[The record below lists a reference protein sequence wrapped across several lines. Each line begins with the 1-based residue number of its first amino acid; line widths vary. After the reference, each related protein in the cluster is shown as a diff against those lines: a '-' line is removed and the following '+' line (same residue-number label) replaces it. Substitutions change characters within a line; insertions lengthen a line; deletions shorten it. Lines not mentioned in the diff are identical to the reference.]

1 MVVVKMHVV
10 ILEPPVSSLIKK
22 HATVSNMKTYLRVKN
37 IFFNVI
43 IMVLVILL
51 AVFV

>member
-22 HATVSNMKTYLRVKN
+22 HATVSNMKTYLSAGSRENRAIPPDRVSN
-37 IFFNVI
+37 I
-43 IMVLVILL
+43 
-51 AVFV
+51 